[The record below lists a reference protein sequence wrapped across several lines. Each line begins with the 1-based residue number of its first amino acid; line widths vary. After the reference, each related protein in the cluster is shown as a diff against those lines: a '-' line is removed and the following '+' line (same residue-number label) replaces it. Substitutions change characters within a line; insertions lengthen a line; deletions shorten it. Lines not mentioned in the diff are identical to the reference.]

1 MEVQMTEQLYW
12 IIFEVPSNYCNS
24 TQPRVGSLKFVL
36 DYLVNEFNVGSL
48 KFVLDYLVNEFN
60 VLIKVDHDTK
70 FYFMDR

>member
-36 DYLVNEFNVGSL
+36 DYLVNEFI
-48 KFVLDYLVNEFN
+48 
-60 VLIKVDHDTK
+60 VLIKVYHDIK
-70 FYFMDR
+70 FLF